1 MNIDFVQQ
9 ALKNLKPD
17 NPNWYSWAS
26 TDSEGNVIP
35 SEDRMC
41 WEHTISIIDGV
52 VKPTKSEFDA
62 EVSRLKTAYN
72 NAAYQRNRAAEYP
85 SIGDQLDMIYHN
97 GDGGVTFQAAIKAV
111 KDKYPKE

>member
-1 MNIDFVQQ
+1 MSIDFVQE

-17 NPNWYSWAS
+17 NPDWYSWAS

-35 SEDRMC
+35 CEDRMC

-62 EVSRLKTAYN
+62 EVARL
-72 NAAYQRNRAAEYP
+72 QAEYD
-85 SIGDQLDMIYHN
+85 SQAYARSRKAEYAQLNQFEMQFDDKR
-97 GDGGVTFQAAIKAV
+97 DGTTTWVDKINEIKAR
-111 KDKYPKE
+111 YPK